1 MNICKK
7 KTYVIN
13 FYVKSAL
20 IYIAVRITI
29 SIIDL
34 NDNYPIF
41 TSSVDANNTVT
52 EAAAAGVTIGSI
64 AATDDDGYPEYN
76 TVSYYIEYVK
86 TLHSLFI
93 FKTTFVFNRP
103 IDGTPDGLVEI
114 GESTGLLTVTGDIDA
129 DDPHTW
135 YLNYTVTATDG
146 ELSNSTTVSVNNTIV
161 KICAN

>member
-1 MNICKK
+1 MFDKLQMNICK

-64 AATDDDGYPEYN
+64 TATDDDGYPEYN

-86 TLHSLFI
+86 TLHSYSFSKPLLFLI
-93 FKTTFVFNRP
+93 GQLMAHLTDWWKLANL
-103 IDGTPDGLVEI
+103 LV
-114 GESTGLLTVTGDIDA
+114 
-129 DDPHTW
+129 
-135 YLNYTVTATDG
+135 
-146 ELSNSTTVSVNNTIV
+146 
-161 KICAN
+161 C